1 MLLSCG
7 NEEALKT
14 ELTSVRS
21 NMDSTTVLLNNQ
33 DSLLSKINQS
43 FSSIDSNLIN
53 INKIE
58 IGLKQELTKKGKK
71 NKDSIRTKV
80 DLIREMMQRNDI
92 HVKEVLSLIGDE
104 ESAIA
109 NLVLQA
115 VQGVRQRILANN
127 LRMANLNQDLGE
139 MGEDN
144 KFLFDE
150 FLEAEMGK
158 WNAENELAAKEAS
171 LKRLEGQVK
180 EMDNFLNTAF
190 MAMGTKR
197 QLIRKGILENG
208 GILNKKDLNEDLD
221 RMAFEPLD
229 IRITEEILLGKG
241 KIQIITEHPTDSYTL
256 ETNDSETILRIDIPR
271 DFWSLSKYLVVLK
284 D

>member
-1 MLLSCG
+1 MRILQLFFIGLCSLMLLSCG

-21 NMDSTTVLLNNQ
+21 KMDSTTVLLNNQ

-53 INKIE
+53 INKLE

-92 HVKEVLSLIGDE
+92 HVKEVQSLIGDE

-109 NLVLQA
+109 NLVFQA

-127 LRMANLNQDLGE
+127 LRIANLNQDLGE
-139 MGEDN
+139 MGEDY

-208 GILNKKDLNEDLD
+208 GILNKK
-221 RMAFEPLD
+221 R
-229 IRITEEILLGKG
+229 
-241 KIQIITEHPTDSYTL
+241 
-256 ETNDSETILRIDIPR
+256 
-271 DFWSLSKYLVVLK
+271 LK
-284 D
+284 RGFRSHGFRTA